1 MKDKV
6 CALLGFASK
15 AGALRL
21 GAANAI
27 EAVRRRQANCVF
39 FAEDISAKSRK
50 EIAFY
55 CGKYNVGA
63 FELKGIDMQRL
74 SNAVGKKCGV
84 AALTDENFK
93 TPLISN
99 LTSDIRHL
107 ESGTRR

>member
-15 AGALRL
+15 AGALCF
-21 GAANAI
+21 GAANAV
-27 EAVRRRQANCVF
+27 EAVKRRQANSVF

-50 EIAFY
+50 ELAFH

-74 SNAVGKKCGV
+74 SNAVGRKCGV
-84 AALTDENFK
+84 VALTDDNFK
-93 TPLISN
+93 TPLISG
-99 LTSDIRHL
+99 LTADI
-107 ESGTRR
+107 